1 MRKVLRGHTKDRDDN
16 LILIGTIPAPHSKD
30 KPFQWNVRTKE
41 FVGQRMPVPCYLS
54 HLRNNA
60 EVILLGSANIQR
72 YRE

>member
-41 FVGQRMPVPCYLS
+41 GQAR
-54 HLRNNA
+54 RNNLKRNCSL
-60 EVILLGSANIQR
+60 VSACLYLAI
-72 YRE
+72 